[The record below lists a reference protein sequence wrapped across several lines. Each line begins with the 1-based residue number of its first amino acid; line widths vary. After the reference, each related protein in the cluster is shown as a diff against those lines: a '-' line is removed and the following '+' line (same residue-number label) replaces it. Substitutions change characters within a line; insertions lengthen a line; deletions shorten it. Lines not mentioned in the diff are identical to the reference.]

1 MLYRFENVE
10 KSYGPHDVLRGVTWQ
25 HNPGEHVGLVGRNG
39 AGKTTL
45 FRLLLKRE
53 EPDHGQIIRASGLT
67 IGHVGQHLDAEPGMS
82 LFDYVETAFADVLA
96 IEQRMRAIEHELA
109 DSTKSAAEHE
119 KLLGKYAER
128 QHEYEHHDGYTLHA
142 EVDRV
147 LTGVGFAKGEFD
159 RPIAEFSGGQQN
171 RAMLARVLLTKVD
184 LLLLDEPTNH
194 LDLNGI
200 EFLEEFLQSFAGS
213 YLLISHDR
221 TFLNRT
227 ISKIIEL
234 AHGKL
239 IEYPGNYER
248 FLQLREGRMEKMATD
263 YERQQEL
270 IEKTQEFIRRNIAG
284 QKTKQAKSRRKM
296 LNKLDELERPETDE
310 TMANFNLDAGPR
322 SGAIAMTAD
331 RLTAGYGG
339 GHAAE
344 PTAVVR
350 DFSITIRRG
359 ERYAIMGPN
368 GSGKSTLLKTFASRL
383 EPLAGAVTHGH
394 NVQAGYYDQ
403 TLGDLDPKGIV
414 IDEVWNLDHTRTEEQ
429 VRNYLAQFSFFGDDV
444 FKKTRDLSGGE
455 KGRLAL
461 AKIMYVGGNLM
472 LLDEPTNHLDV
483 YTREA
488 LEEALERFTGALV
501 VVSHDRYFI
510 DRVAENIILV
520 EDGHGEVYSGNYSEL
535 VERFKAGSAVPALI
549 DHSPAKK
556 AVDDSR
562 PRLDDLKTDK
572 ARQQSPQQRAEQ
584 KKREKRLK
592 KIEEEIAQLE
602 ERIAAAERDRER
614 NDLLLCSEEVYRDG
628 DRMKKIQQQTTE
640 LKAMVELLY
649 GRWEALSKQKE
660 ELQAAATAS

>member
-1 MLYRFENVE
+1 MLYRLENVE
-10 KSYGPHDVLRGVTWQ
+10 KSYGPHDVLCGVTWQ

-45 FRLLLKRE
+45 FRLLMKNE
-53 EPDHGQIIRASGLT
+53 EPDHGQVLRASGLT

-82 LFDYVETAFADVLA
+82 LFDYVETAFADILA
-96 IEQRMRAIEHELA
+96 IERRMRAIEHDLA
-109 DSTKSAAEHE
+109 DASKSAAEHGR
-119 KLLGKYAER
+119 LLGKYAEL
-128 QHEYEHHDGYTLHA
+128 QHDYEHADGYTLHA

-147 LTGVGFAKGEFD
+147 LTGVGFDKSEFE

-171 RAMLARVLLTKVD
+171 RAMLARVLLIRVD

-194 LDLNGI
+194 LDLSGI
-200 EFLEEFLQSFAGS
+200 EFLEEFLQSFSGS

-227 ISKIIEL
+227 ITKIVEL

-239 IEYPGNYER
+239 VEYHGNYER
-248 FLQLREGRMEKMATD
+248 FLQLREERQEKMATD
-263 YERQQEL
+263 YERQQEM
-270 IEKTQEFIRRNIAG
+270 IGRTQDFIRRNIAG

-296 LNKLDELERPETDE
+296 LDKLDELDRPETDE
-310 TMANFNLDAGPR
+310 TLANFNLDAGPR

-331 RLTAGYGG
+331 RLTAGYD
-339 GHAAE
+339 E
-344 PTAVVR
+344 KAVVN
-350 DFSITIRRG
+350 DFAMTIRRG

-383 EPLAGAVTHGH
+383 PPLAGSITYGH

-403 TLGDLDPKGIV
+403 TLADLNPKGIV
-414 IDEVWNLDHTRTEEQ
+414 IDEVWNLDHSQTEEQ
-429 VRNYLAQFSFFGDDV
+429 VRNYLAQFSFFDDDV

-520 EDGHGEVYSGNYSEL
+520 EDGRAEVYSGNYSDL
-535 VERFKAGSAVPALI
+535 VEHFKAGTATPAVT

-556 AVDDSR
+556 AVEDRR
-562 PRLDDLKTDK
+562 PRLDALKADK
-572 ARQQSPQQRAEQ
+572 AKQQAPQQRAEQ

-592 KIEEEIAQLE
+592 KIDEEIAQLE

-628 DRMKKIQQQTTE
+628 DRSKKIQQQNVD
-640 LKAMVELLY
+640 LKAMIELLS
-649 GRWEALSKQKE
+649 GKWEALSKEKE
-660 ELQAAATAS
+660 ELESVTT